1 MIPTIIIFLWITLTI
16 KILTSSSWEV
26 ITSLPRIYFFL
37 IPTKQFTKWFSW
49 TEIDENDNFIWEHQ
63 RKFFLNFCFEG
74 CNQPWLFFI
83 FLLCC
88 SSFVQKEK
96 EKTNSPHISFFME
109 CIYAYEKEYY
119 LLLLIMVYVKSY
131 ARIFSCVCSSSIYC
145 WVRSFNELFLSGM
158 FDISS
163 LYSLTNL
170 HHALQHNFMFME
182 LATRD
187 TIFEDRGCGREDYYM
202 NASLDQ
208 LEQNTQLIHNWY
220 KYIFQR

>member
-1 MIPTIIIFLWITLTI
+1 MLQYGSPEQKSMKMTISFENIR
-16 KILTSSSWEV
+16 EN
-26 ITSLPRIYFFL
+26 
-37 IPTKQFTKWFSW
+37 FSW
-49 TEIDENDNFIWEHQ
+49 I
-63 RKFFLNFCFEG
+63 FCFEG
-74 CNQPWLFFI
+74 CNWPWSFFML
-83 FLLCC
+83 LLCC

-96 EKTNSPHISFFME
+96 EKTNSPHISFFIE

-145 WVRSFNELFLSGM
+145 WVRSFNELFLSGL
-158 FDISS
+158 FHISS

-187 TIFEDRGCGREDYYM
+187 TKFEDKGCGREDYYM

-208 LEQNTQLIHNWY
+208 WENTQLIHNWY